1 VEDRLRGAGREVR
14 VFSRSG
20 GEGRVRG
27 DLATGEGQETAVQG
41 VEAILH
47 CASSSASTRQLD
59 VEGTERLLGAGV
71 SHVLFISIVGVDRN
85 PYFPYYRMKLETERI
100 VERSEV
106 PWTILKATQ
115 FHGLVLRL
123 IQRLDR
129 LPVVMPV
136 PRGFL
141 LQPIDAGEV
150 ADRTA
155 KLAAPAGR
163 VPDVG
168 GPEVRTFADLAR
180 SYFQAAGRRKRV
192 VEEPVPGKIAR
203 PSATGRRRRRT
214 TGTARSGG
222 KSSWTE
228 RSIKK
233 GTMKGEA
240 FVDNKRDC
248 HPALRGLRCPPTS
261 SAAWRFLFLL
271 QVHI

>member
-1 VEDRLRGAGREVR
+1 
-14 VFSRSG
+14 
-20 GEGRVRG
+20 
-27 DLATGEGQETAVQG
+27 
-41 VEAILH
+41 
-47 CASSSASTRQLD
+47 
-59 VEGTERLLGAGV
+59 
-71 SHVLFISIVGVDRN
+71 
-85 PYFPYYRMKLETERI
+85 MKLETERI

-136 PRGFL
+136 PRGF

-192 VEEPVPGKIAR
+192 VEEPVPSKIAR
-203 PSATGRRRRRT
+203 AVRDGAQTAPNHRYGEIRWEEFLDRALHQEGDYEGRSFRR
-214 TGTARSGG
+214 
-222 KSSWTE
+222 
-228 RSIKK
+228 
-233 GTMKGEA
+233 
-240 FVDNKRDC
+240 
-248 HPALRGLRCPPTS
+248 
-261 SAAWRFLFLL
+261 
-271 QVHI
+271 